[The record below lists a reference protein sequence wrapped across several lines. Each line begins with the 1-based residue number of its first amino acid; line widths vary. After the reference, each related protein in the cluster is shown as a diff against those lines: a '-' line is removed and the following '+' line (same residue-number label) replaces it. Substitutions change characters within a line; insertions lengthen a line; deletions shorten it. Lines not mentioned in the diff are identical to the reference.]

1 MLRSTASGI
10 LVLLILLTGS
20 SGLFAQKFLL
30 LERPGTV
37 KNYKYEQGNKI
48 IVLKK
53 GDHKKISG
61 ELNRINDSVILI
73 DYLFE
78 VKIADIEHVYK
89 VRWISGFMTELG
101 LKAGLGYFV
110 IDVTNHIISNNY
122 PVFEPST
129 LTITGGLLAT
139 AVAFHLIRL
148 RKFDIGEN
156 WRLRV
161 IDFNKPAF

>member
-1 MLRSTASGI
+1 
-10 LVLLILLTGS
+10 
-20 SGLFAQKFLL
+20 
-30 LERPGTV
+30 
-37 KNYKYEQGNKI
+37 
-48 IVLKK
+48 
-53 GDHKKISG
+53 
-61 ELNRINDSVILI
+61 LNRINDSVILI

-78 VKIADIEHVYK
+78 VKILDIEHVYK

-101 LKAGLGYFV
+101 LKAGLGYFL
-110 IDVTNHIISNNY
+110 IDVTNHIISKNY

-129 LTITGGLLAT
+129 MTITGGLLVT
-139 AVAFHLIRL
+139 AVAFHMIRL